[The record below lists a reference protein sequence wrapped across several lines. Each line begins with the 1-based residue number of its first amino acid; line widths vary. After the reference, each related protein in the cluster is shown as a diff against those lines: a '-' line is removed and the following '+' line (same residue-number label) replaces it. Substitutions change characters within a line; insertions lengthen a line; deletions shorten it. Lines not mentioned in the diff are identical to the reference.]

1 MKKILLLILC
11 PLFLFSC
18 KTTDVQPAIPAVSE
32 EEALFA
38 RLKKCV
44 MENDAAA
51 LRLLADDTTP
61 NAMRS
66 VINATELEGGQTL
79 LHVAVLNESPEI
91 VEILLKNGAS
101 KFVKNKAG
109 KTPADYAKKSE
120 NRTIR
125 ELFGIKDEAKKSQ
138 PSSEKVLPGFTD
150 ASGDYEIIFGA
161 TDSPLIQAVKNQDYA
176 AAKKLLQGGAN
187 VNDSDAL
194 GNNGLFYA
202 LSTQNSAIIHLLL
215 ENNINC
221 NSRNKNGKLAFLY
234 AVDKG
239 GISTITT
246 LLNAGASVNKPDS
259 EGMTAELIAVRKR
272 NGALL
277 KFLESKGAD
286 LSSTDAK
293 GNTLLHIAVKNDDI
307 ISAKFLLENGC
318 DIYATNDAGV
328 SVLDLMKKSR
338 HGGIRALAD
347 DYE

>member
-1 MKKILLLILC
+1 MKKLLLLILC
-11 PLFLFSC
+11 PLLLFSC
-18 KTTDVQPAIPAVSE
+18 KTTDVQPTIPAVSE
-32 EEALFA
+32 EEALFS
-38 RLKKCV
+38 RLKECV
-44 MENDAAA
+44 MENDAVA
-51 LRLLADDTTP
+51 LRRVADSTAPKT
-61 NAMRS
+61 MRA
-66 VINATELEGGQTL
+66 VINTANLEGGRTL
-79 LHVAVLNESPEI
+79 LHVAIWNESPEI
-91 VEILLKNGAS
+91 VKILLQNGAS
-101 KFVKNKAG
+101 KSVKDKAG
-109 KTPADYAKKSE
+109 KTPTDYAKKSE

-125 ELFGIKDEAKKSQ
+125 ELFGITDKKETPQ
-138 PSSEKVLPGFTD
+138 PSSEKTLPGCTD

-161 TDSPLIQAVKNQDYA
+161 TDSPLIQAIKNQDYA

-187 VNDSDAL
+187 VNDSDSL

-202 LSTQNSAIIHLLL
+202 LSSQNSTIVHLLL

-239 GISTITT
+239 SISTITT

-272 NGALL
+272 NSALL

-293 GNTLLHIAVKNDDI
+293 GNSLLHIAAKNDDI
-307 ISAKFLLENGC
+307 VSAKFLLENGC

>member
-1 MKKILLLILC
+1 MKKLLLLILC
-11 PLFLFSC
+11 PLFLYSC
-18 KTTDVQPAIPAVSE
+18 KTTDIQPKTSAVSE
-32 EEALFA
+32 EEALFS
-38 RLKKCV
+38 RLKECV
-44 MENDAAA
+44 IENDAAA
-51 LRLLADDTTP
+51 LKLIIDNTVPKTLH
-61 NAMRS
+61 S
-66 VINATELEGGQTL
+66 VINTAELEVGTL
-79 LHVAVLNESPEI
+79 LHLAVLNESSEI
-91 VEILLKNGAS
+91 VEILLENKAS
-101 KFVKNKAG
+101 KSVKNKAG
-109 KTPADYAKKSE
+109 KTPADYARQSE

-125 ELFGIKDEAKKSQ
+125 ELLGIVDKKET
-138 PSSEKVLPGFTD
+138 PKHSSEKVLPGFTD

-161 TDSPLIQAVKNQDYA
+161 TDSPLLQAVKNQDYA

-187 VNDSDAL
+187 VNDSDVL

-202 LSTQNSAIIHLLL
+202 LSSQNSAIINLLL

-221 NSRNKNGKLAFLY
+221 NSRNKNGRLAFLY

-293 GNTLLHIAVKNDDI
+293 GNSLLHIAARNDDI

-318 DIYATNDAGV
+318 DIYATNDTGV

>member
-1 MKKILLLILC
+1 MKKFLLLILC
-11 PLFLFSC
+11 PLFFFSC
-18 KTTDVQPAIPAVSE
+18 KTTDIQPAIPAVSE

-38 RLKKCV
+38 RLKECV

-51 LRLLADDTTP
+51 LRLVADSTAPKT
-61 NAMRS
+61 MRA
-66 VINATELEGGQTL
+66 VINTAELEGGQTL

-91 VEILLKNGAS
+91 AEILLKNGAS
-101 KFVKNKAG
+101 KSVKNKAG

-125 ELFGIKDEAKKSQ
+125 ELFGIKDEAKKPQ

-187 VNDSDAL
+187 VNDSDSL

>member
-32 EEALFA
+32 EEELFA
-38 RLKKCV
+38 RLKECV
-44 MENDAAA
+44 METDAAA
-51 LRLLADDTTP
+51 RRLLADDTTP
-61 NAMRS
+61 NAMRA
-66 VINATELEGGQTL
+66 VINATKLEGGQAL

-101 KFVKNKAG
+101 KSVKNKAG

-120 NRTIR
+120 SRKIR
-125 ELFGIKDEAKKSQ
+125 ELFGIKDEAKKPQ

-150 ASGDYEIIFGA
+150 ASGDYEIIFGS
-161 TDSPLIQAVKNQDYA
+161 TDSPLIQAVKDKDYA
-176 AAKKLLQGGAN
+176 AVKKLLQGGAN
-187 VNDSDAL
+187 VNDSDML

-202 LSTQNSAIIHLLL
+202 LSSPNSAIIRLLL

-239 GISTITT
+239 DISTITM
-246 LLNAGASVNKPDS
+246 LLNAGASVNKSDS
-259 EGMTAELIAVRKR
+259 EGMSAELIAIKKR
-272 NGALL
+272 DASLL
-277 KFLESKGAD
+277 KFLESKGAN
-286 LSSTDAK
+286 LSSKDAK

>member
-1 MKKILLLILC
+1 MKKFLLLILC
-11 PLFLFSC
+11 PLLLFSC
-18 KTTDVQPAIPAVSE
+18 KTTDVQPKPSAVSE
-32 EEALFA
+32 EEALFS
-38 RLKKCV
+38 RLKECV
-44 MENDAAA
+44 MENDATA
-51 LRLLADDTTP
+51 LKLIIDSTVPKTLH
-61 NAMRS
+61 S
-66 VINATELEGGQTL
+66 VINTAELEVGTL
-79 LHVAVLNESPEI
+79 LHLAVWNESPEI
-91 VEILLKNGAS
+91 AKILLENKAS
-101 KFVKNKAG
+101 KSVKNKAG
-109 KTPADYAKKSE
+109 KTPTDYAKKSE

-125 ELFGIKDEAKKSQ
+125 ELFGIVDKKETPQ
-138 PSSEKVLPGFTD
+138 PSSEKTLPGFTD

-161 TDSPLIQAVKNQDYA
+161 TDSPLLQAVKNQDYA
-176 AAKKLLQGGAN
+176 AVKKLLQGGAN
-187 VNDSDAL
+187 VNESDAL

-202 LSTQNSAIIHLLL
+202 LSSQNSAIINLLL

-272 NGALL
+272 NAALL

-293 GNTLLHIAVKNDDI
+293 GNTLLHIAAKNDDI